1 MHTLKW
7 QRITDSD
14 GTTIMYTAVAG
25 RDSNREPYRSYRI
38 YPAHSLRNVNRVI
51 GYTVCTWSPTLGR
64 GVEIGSVPFD
74 HGTGEYTLAAAKR
87 AAQDHHNTTQAHV

>member
-1 MHTLKW
+1 MEFLSIPACISV
-7 QRITDSD
+7 QL
-14 GTTIMYTAVAG
+14 MYSVVMEQ
-25 RDSNREPYRSYRI
+25 NK
-38 YPAHSLRNVNRVI
+38 HLHK
-51 GYTVCTWSPTLGR
+51 WSPTFGR